1 MADDR
6 TSSRWQRRS
15 AGARALRWAVL
26 CAPVVASVTAA
37 WAAHGQLPAVR
48 GPVDRLWQLLVLGLV
63 STVVVVVV
71 DRLARRLLPLVTL
84 LDLSML
90 FPDRAPSRL
99 AVARAA
105 IRRRPIEEQLARVRE
120 AGADPGAV
128 AREILTLVAA
138 LSAHDRPTRG
148 HAERV
153 RMFTDL
159 LAEQLKVPRR
169 DRDLLRWA
177 AILHDIGKLQVPA
190 TLLNKPGKPTEQE
203 WAVLKAHPA
212 HGAEMAA
219 GLLPWLGEWSAVIV
233 QHHERYDGTGYPTGL
248 GGARISLGARIV
260 SVADAYDVM
269 TAARAYKRP
278 VSRAAALR
286 ELVRFSGTQF
296 DPTVVRAMVAVGAP
310 RLRRT
315 QGLLAWLADL
325 PLVASSA
332 VPAATV
338 ARVVGASALV
348 TGAVAGPAAFG
359 LPGDP
364 PPERAVL
371 SAAASQGPGSP
382 GGSARDTGSRPEASG
397 AAADRSAT
405 AVSAGADPTA
415 TPVPTTSAPAA
426 TAPGPDPHPS
436 TPTTTRDAGSTW
448 DPSSGS
454 PAPTASTSPA
464 PKSTPTTGTLT
475 GTVNDVVTDPVGTV
489 DGVLQDPV
497 GTVDDTVDTVT
508 GTVDTVTGTVD
519 TVTGTVT
526 GTVGTL
532 LGSGSSGSGST
543 SPNSGSGSTSPNSGP
558 GSTSSGSGSD
568 GLLGDLLGP

>member
-1 MADDR
+1 MSDVG

-26 CAPVVASVTAA
+26 CSPVGASVAA
-37 WAAHGQLPAVR
+37 ARAVQGQLPAVR
-48 GPVDRLWQLLVLGLV
+48 GPVDRLWHLLVLGLV

-138 LSAHDRPTRG
+138 MSAHDRPTRG

-219 GLLPWLGEWSAVIV
+219 GLLPWLGEWSDVIV

-248 GGARISLGARIV
+248 GGSGISLGARIV

-286 ELVRFSGTQF
+286 ELVKFSGTQF

-338 ARVVGASALV
+338 ARVVGASALA
-348 TGAVAGPAAFG
+348 TGAVASGPAVLG
-359 LPGDP
+359 LPSDL
-364 PPERAVL
+364 PPERTVL
-371 SAAASQGPGSP
+371 SAAESHGLGSP
-382 GGSARDTGSRPEASG
+382 GGPAKVSGSQAEGSG
-397 AAADRSAT
+397 AAADRSTTVGSAT
-405 AVSAGADPTA
+405 AGANPTA
-415 TPVPTTSAPAA
+415 APVPTTSAPAS
-426 TAPGPDPHPS
+426 TAAPQPGPHPATTITQDS
-436 TPTTTRDAGSTW
+436 GSTSEPSSSSPTPTA
-448 DPSSGS
+448 
-454 PAPTASTSPA
+454 SPA
-464 PKSTPTTGTLT
+464 PKSTPTSTSTTGTLT
-475 GTVNDVVTDPVGTV
+475 GTVDGVVTDPVGTV
-489 DGVLQDPV
+489 DDALTDPV
-497 GTVDDTVDTVT
+497 GTVGDTLD
-508 GTVDTVTGTVD
+508 
-519 TVTGTVT
+519 TVT
-526 GTVGTL
+526 GTVGTVTGSVGGVVGGVL
-532 LGSGSSGSGST
+532 GGLTGSGTPTPTSSPT
-543 SPNSGSGSTSPNSGP
+543 PTNSG
-558 GSTSSGSGSD
+558 
-568 GLLGDLLGP
+568 GLLGGLLGH